1 MTPMI
6 ESTQLSKQREVEST
20 LRLAPVVAVVV
31 IDDLAAAVPLA
42 RALVAGG
49 IPAIEITLRT
59 PVALDAIRAIA
70 NEVEGA
76 VVGSGTVLTP
86 ADLDAS
92 ARAGARFAVSPGST
106 PALLAAAEA
115 SALPWL
121 PAAATASE
129 AMALFERGYRFLKF
143 FPAVPAGGVPLLR
156 AWASPLPGIR
166 FCPTG
171 GVTPAS
177 APDFLASP
185 NVVCVGG
192 SWLSPKD
199 LLRAGDWVR
208 IEQLARAAAAIRPA
222 TA

>member
-1 MTPMI
+1 MTTAL
-6 ESTQLSKQREVEST
+6 ERKQIEVEAT
-20 LRLAPVVAVVV
+20 LKLAPVVAVVV

-42 RALVAGG
+42 KALVAGG

-59 PVALDAIRAIA
+59 PVALAAIRAIA

-86 ADLDAS
+86 ADLEAS
-92 ARAGARFAVSPGST
+92 ERAGAKFAVSPGST
-106 PALLAAAEA
+106 AALLAAADA

-121 PAAATASE
+121 PAAASASE
-129 AMALFERGYRFLKF
+129 AMALFERGYRFQKF
-143 FPAVPAGGVPLLR
+143 FPAVPAGGFPLLR

-171 GVTPAS
+171 GITPAS
-177 APDFLASP
+177 APDFLASA

-199 LLRAGDWVR
+199 LLRAGDWKK
-208 IEQLARAAAAIRPA
+208 IEALAHSAASLKAG
-222 TA
+222 